1 MTYAKGL
8 EGVVAGETAISHVEG
23 NIGRLSYR
31 GIDIRELVKRDY
43 VEVSALVLFG
53 DGNAA
58 EVLRG
63 TFRRGALSKRERQ
76 CLAAIGSDKHPMR
89 MLQAMVP
96 LLDEPDGADDD
107 GNIDGGISSGISDV
121 PQTKAGMTIIAKL
134 PTLIATYRQ
143 QQLGL
148 ADPVFNAEADILEN
162 FLTMFTGEKPDP
174 KALDVFRTVQILQLE
189 HSYNAGTFTALV
201 AASTLA
207 PVDSVL
213 SAAVGALF
221 GSLHGG
227 ADEAA
232 LNDAKSVG
240 SPVHAEKFVD
250 QLLAKKG
257 KLMGMGHREYRLVD
271 PRAAILKPLAA
282 RLCEGTDHETTFQ
295 TLVALEKVFNER
307 MEAKGKAVWA
317 NLEFYKGPVYEA
329 LGIPA
334 HFFTA
339 TFALSRSV
347 GWLAHFIE
355 SRQHNRII
363 RPKAEYIGPKVA

>member
-8 EGVVAGETAISHVEG
+8 EGVIAGETSISHVEG
-23 NIGRLSYR
+23 DIGRLSYR
-31 GIDIRELVKRDY
+31 GVDIRALVERNYED
-43 VEVSALVLFG
+43 VAALVLLG
-53 DGNAA
+53 DSDEAA
-58 EVLRG
+58 VLREA
-63 TFRRGALSKRERQ
+63 FRDGALSQRERQ
-76 CLAAIGSDKHPMR
+76 CLAAVGTTKHPMR

-96 LLDEPDGADDD
+96 LLDEPAGADD
-107 GNIDGGISSGISDV
+107 GLEG
-121 PQTKAGMTIIAKL
+121 QTAYGMTIIAKL
-134 PTLIATYRQ
+134 PTLIATYRA
-143 QQLGL
+143 QQLKKP
-148 ADPVFNAEADILEN
+148 DPEFHQEADFLEN
-162 FLTMFTGEKPDP
+162 YLTMFTGEIPSAE
-174 KALDVFRTVQILQLE
+174 ALDVFRTVQILQLE

-207 PVDSVL
+207 PVDSVI
-213 SAAVGALF
+213 SAAIGALF

-240 SPVHAEKFVD
+240 APEHAAAFVD
-250 QLLAKKG
+250 QLLVNKG

-282 RLCEGTDHETTFQ
+282 KICEGTEHDVTFQ
-295 TLVALEKVFNER
+295 TLVALEHVFNDR
-307 MEAKGKAVWA
+307 MQAKGKAVWA

-329 LGIPA
+329 LGIPS

-355 SRQHNRII
+355 SRKDNRII
-363 RPKAEYIGPKVA
+363 RPKAAYIGPKVA